1 MTYISEEI
9 CSWNENS
16 VINISILPKLI
27 SISSMQFQS
36 KSQQDF
42 ITEIG
47 KFIIDFTGRE
57 HTRQSEI

>member
-16 VINISILPKLI
+16 IINILILSKLI

-36 KSQQDF
+36 ESQQGF

-47 KFIIDFTGRE
+47 KFIIDFTGKE
-57 HTRQSEI
+57 HRR